1 MSRGLYSLLFCCLF
15 FSAKAQNLS
24 QLNGVTLG
32 PGVERYKQK
41 QNDSTVLI
49 LTYKS
54 KKATEA
60 ARARL
65 KARGLPFEGPAFQ
78 ELPMQGVKATGR
90 DIEWLAQLPEAYG
103 IWENRKLGSDLHQA
117 IIASRVKNARED
129 ATFTTLNRGLP
140 VTGRGVGVLVNDSG
154 FDGEMTDIEAKD
166 SAGFP
171 RRMVQNV
178 KSAGVG
184 SWVENAGA
192 DNPLDVRDTDQGGG
206 HGSHCMGIVG
216 GDGRY
221 SNGKYTGVAP
231 GSALIGYG
239 SGAGLNI
246 LDVQGGFDYALAHAK
261 DYNIRV
267 MSNSFGSTADTTFT
281 SFNPSN
287 PTSIATKML
296 ADRGVVVVF
305 SAGNSGPGDGTI
317 TGNYKT
323 APWVITVGNG
333 LKSGGLASSSSR
345 GRPQNGNSMNNE
357 SVQAPINV
365 DGTNFLW
372 ENRPTVTAPGTDI
385 VSVRA
390 TLGPVAYTGITTDA
404 SELTPQELPYYA
416 ILSGT
421 SMACPHVAGIAAL
434 MLEANPQLEW
444 RAIKAILQRTAVP
457 MTEKK
462 YQAGAGYVNAHAAVA
477 AAFFGLCDVPAGSDY
492 NTKYG
497 LAPDGSFGFATE
509 AWKTCPLKGE
519 VATRIALTMPSLDG
533 VQTECASDVPLTDPT
548 GPADANGGTTPP
560 NPLPFFDIKQVTLSN
575 ETATTFDVTLEVA
588 GALLTSPPGGPSPT
602 AQHYYDVH
610 FVLDKVSPEGAAP
623 DPQVAYIV
631 SSWDVAGT
639 KNFRLTV
646 RSSDG
651 TTRPNTNAL
660 HYETITGTWNTTT
673 NTITWTVPKASLNVS
688 KIPASTSTAGE
699 RNGRAAK
706 KGDRL
711 KSWEAYTYERIALAT
726 PDGPGVYND
735 RAAGNCFKILSVQ

>member
-1 MSRGLYSLLFCCLF
+1 MSRGFYSLLFCCLF
-15 FSAKAQNLS
+15 FSAGAQNLS
-24 QLNGVTLG
+24 SLNGVTLG
-32 PGVERYKQK
+32 PGVERYPDKLK
-41 QNDSTVLI
+41 DSTVLI
-49 LTYKS
+49 LTYKTKQS
-54 KKATEA
+54 ADEA
-60 ARARL
+60 RKML
-65 KARGLPFEGPAFQ
+65 QQQGVPFEGPEFK
-78 ELPMQGVKATGR
+78 ELPMQGVKVTGA
-90 DIEWLAQLPEAYG
+90 DVEWLTRLPGAYG
-103 IWENRKLGSDLHQA
+103 IWQNKKLNGDLHQA
-117 IIASRVKNARED
+117 VIASRVKNARED
-129 ATFTTLNRGLP
+129 QAFITLNRGLP

-154 FDGEMTDIEAKD
+154 FDGEMTDIESKD
-166 SAGFP
+166 ANGFP

-184 SWVENAGA
+184 SWIENAGA
-192 DNPLDVRDTDQGGG
+192 DNLLDVRDTDQGGG

-281 SFNPSN
+281 SFDPSN

-296 ADRGVVVVF
+296 SERGVVVVF

-333 LKSGGLASSSSR
+333 LKTGELASSSSR
-345 GRPQNGNSMNNE
+345 GRPLNGNVTNNE
-357 SVQAPINV
+357 AVQEPITV
-365 DGTNFLW
+365 GGTNYLW

-390 TLGPVAYTGITTDA
+390 TLGPGAYTGITTDA

-434 MLEANPQLEW
+434 MLEANPKLEW
-444 RAIKAILQRTAVP
+444 RAVKAILQRTAVP

-477 AAFFGLCDVPAGSDY
+477 AAFYGLCDVPAGSDY

-497 LAPDGSFGFATE
+497 LPADGSFGFANE

-519 VATRIALTMPSLDG
+519 VASRIAVTMPVLG
-533 VQTECASDVPLTDPT
+533 TVQSECAANVPLTDPT
-548 GPADANGGTTPP
+548 SLADANGGTTPP
-560 NPLPFFDIKQVTLSN
+560 SPSPFFDIKQVTLTN
-575 ETATTFDVTLEVA
+575 ETATSFDVTLEVA
-588 GALLTSPPGGPSPT
+588 GALIASPPGGPSPT
-602 AQHYYDVH
+602 IQHYYDVH

-639 KNFRLTV
+639 KNFKLTV
-646 RSSDG
+646 RTGDG

-660 HYETITGTWNTTT
+660 HYETITGSWNTTN

-699 RNGRAAK
+699 RAGRPAK
-706 KGDRL
+706 AGDRL

-735 RAAGNCFKILSVQ
+735 RATGQCFKILSVQ